1 MRTRR
6 LTLAGLGL
14 VAALAV
20 GVSGC
25 GSDSSNGGGGDSNK
39 QGNAAVQTDK
49 PIDALNAAAAK
60 LNNETFKVEMVMG
73 KELSATGVMDPAGKK
88 ASMTMEMSLGSTSLN
103 VGMIMIDTDIYVK
116 MSGMAG
122 MPEQW
127 MHIDGSKAK
136 GGSPFGSLNLNDPS
150 GFKNLANALNDLERD
165 GDRGFKGTI
174 DLTKAPNIDESTV
187 STLGD
192 KAKAVPFTAKID
204 DQGRLV
210 EFVMDLEAFAP
221 SLGQIKTTYFDFGTD
236 AKIEAPPAS
245 ETIEAPSELVDS
257 FTG

>member
-6 LTLAGLGL
+6 LALAGIGL
-14 VAALAV
+14 IAALAV

-25 GSDSSNGGGGDSNK
+25 GSDSSNGGGSDKGDA
-39 QGNAAVQTDK
+39 AAVQTEK

-60 LNNETFKVEMVMG
+60 LNNETFKIEMVMG
-73 KELSATGVMDPAGKK
+73 KELSANGVMDPAGKK

-103 VGMIMIDTDIYVK
+103 VDVIMIDSDIYLK
-116 MSGMAG
+116 MSGMPG

-136 GGSPFGSLNLNDPS
+136 GGSPLGNVDLNDPS
-150 GFKNLANALNDLERD
+150 GLKDLANALNDIERD

-174 DLTKAPNIDESTV
+174 DLTKAPDFDDETRDA
-187 STLGD
+187 LGD
-192 KAKAVPFTAKID
+192 KANAIPFTAKVD

-210 EFVMDLEAFAP
+210 EFVIDLAAVEP
-221 SLGQIKTTYFDFGTD
+221 SLWQLKAAYFDFGTD

-245 ETIEAPSELVDS
+245 ETIEAPSELVES
-257 FTG
+257 FTN